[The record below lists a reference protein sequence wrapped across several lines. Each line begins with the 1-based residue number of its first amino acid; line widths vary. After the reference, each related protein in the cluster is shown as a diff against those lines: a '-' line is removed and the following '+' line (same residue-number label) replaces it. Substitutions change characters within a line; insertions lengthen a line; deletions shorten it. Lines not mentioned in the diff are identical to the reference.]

1 MWRGGVSRRATCFF
15 RGVNWGESVVNK
27 KNVDTSTRS
36 HARKSAPLTLNQ
48 RKEKQQLFLE
58 LYRQC
63 ANIKAS
69 CEAAGIDRT
78 TFYNWKNDDSV
89 FAAQVAEAEN
99 DANDTAERA
108 LYDRAVLGVEEYV
121 VSNRQ
126 VVYHQGQP
134 LTHRVYSDRLL
145 EVLLKARM
153 PDKYKEKQQIEHKIE
168 TQDLSKLSNEDL
180 VLAEQLARK
189 ASEDGQIS

>member
-1 MWRGGVSRRATCFF
+1 MSDERDID
-15 RGVNWGESVVNK
+15 NI
-27 KNVDTSTRS
+27 DTSSRS
-36 HARKSAPLTLNQ
+36 TAPLSPEQ
-48 RKEKQQLFLE
+48 RAKKQQAFLKF
-58 LYRQC
+58 YRKC

-69 CEAAGIDRT
+69 CEAAKISRQ
-78 TFYNWKNDDSV
+78 TFYDWKDHDTAFV
-89 FAAQVAEAEN
+89 EQLVEAEKE
-99 DANDTAERA
+99 ANDTAEYA
-108 LYDRAVLGVEEYV
+108 LYDRAVNGIEEYV

-126 VVYHQGQP
+126 VVYFDKKP

-180 VLAEQLARK
+180 ALAEQLAKK
-189 ASEDGQIS
+189 ASEEDGNNKS